1 MEEFGIK
8 MEVVAMTKIEAIEIL
23 KTQSCTD
30 CYSADDAYHCPDGG
44 CPVREATHIAIEALE
59 STRWIP
65 VSERLPKQDKYVFVY
80 LFGDSPYIAWHDG
93 IDWCTDE
100 FVLDTDEEPLEWM
113 SLPKRYRGESD
124 DEV

>member
-1 MEEFGIK
+1 
-8 MEVVAMTKIEAIEIL
+8 MTKEEAIALLMNISDFDIDSQRGDR
-23 KTQSCTD
+23 KQ
-30 CYSADDAYHCPDGG
+30 
-44 CPVREATHIAIEALE
+44 EALSMAIEALE
-59 STRWIP
+59 STRWIS
-65 VSERLPKQDKYVFVY
+65 VRERLPKQDKCVFVY

-93 IDWCTDE
+93 VDWCTDE

>member
-1 MEEFGIK
+1 MSKE
-8 MEVVAMTKIEAIEIL
+8 EAIEIL
-23 KTQSCTD
+23 NQYD
-30 CYSADDAYHCPDGG
+30 VNFEPCPPED
-44 CPVREATHIAIEALE
+44 VVVAIDMAIEALE

-80 LFGDSPYIAWHDG
+80 LFGDNPYIAWHDG